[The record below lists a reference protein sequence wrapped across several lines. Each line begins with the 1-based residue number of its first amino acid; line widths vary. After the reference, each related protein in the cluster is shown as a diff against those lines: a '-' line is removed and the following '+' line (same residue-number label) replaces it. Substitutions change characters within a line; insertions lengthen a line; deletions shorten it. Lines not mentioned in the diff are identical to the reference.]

1 MPCSF
6 CGIVGHNRRTCQRFD
21 LLAAAATEEQTN
33 VETEDTTQ
41 SGSNATQD
49 QVSQQAQTSAV
60 PPVQASS
67 ELGGEEGSVVTQD
80 NTGSVNS
87 QTPKYGSGL
96 QIDVQA

>member
-1 MPCSF
+1 MDISSL
-6 CGIVGHNRRTCQRFD
+6 GSSV
-21 LLAAAATEEQTN
+21 AALRSTGSTN

-41 SGSNATQD
+41 SGSNTTQG
-49 QVSQQAQTSAV
+49 QLSQEAQTSAV

-80 NTGSVNS
+80 NSGSVNA

-96 QIDVQA
+96 QVDIQA